1 MLVFTVCSVQVM
13 EAVDVVEA
21 AGSLDDPPSG
31 EDETTDEEGPLPPL
45 DDSSPEQSE
54 DEPEEDEPSS
64 QTAKDG
70 TLWQSVPKPKVG
82 KTPAKNVFRKPP
94 TQLQGCQNVTTS
106 SHAFN
111 LFVSD
116 KIISDVV
123 KCTNIEG
130 RRVKK
135 DAWVPTNDEE
145 IEAVI
150 GMLLFLGTKK
160 HNMLSTE
167 EIWDSSYGHPIIRAC
182 MGRRR
187 FQTLMTHMRFDDKST
202 RNARRERDVFAP
214 FRDVWDKFQK
224 SLKSHYIPGPLLTV
238 DEQLVPFR
246 GRCSFLQYLPSK
258 PDRYGMKVFW
268 IADAEQNFP
277 LYGVPYLG
285 RPAGQERQVNLG
297 RNIAVELATP
307 FFKSGR
313 NVTCDNFFT
322 DLTLSETLLKNGMTL
337 VGTVRANKR
346 FLPDSLK
353 TKKHLALNDSEFS
366 FTADATVVRY
376 QSKKKKKRHFAEL
389 HAQQWGC
396 TSSRGKPKEETGNCT
411 LLQFH
416 QRSRRHIGQDGS
428 FVHCE
433 TQDTEVANGHVLQY
447 SGPGHH
453 CCSVH
458 LEDQVPTT
466 WPFFE
471 RWAFCFHSKHR

>member
-1 MLVFTVCSVQVM
+1 
-13 EAVDVVEA
+13 
-21 AGSLDDPPSG
+21 
-31 EDETTDEEGPLPPL
+31 
-45 DDSSPEQSE
+45 
-54 DEPEEDEPSS
+54 
-64 QTAKDG
+64 
-70 TLWQSVPKPKVG
+70 
-82 KTPAKNVFRKPP
+82 
-94 TQLQGCQNVTTS
+94 
-106 SHAFN
+106 
-111 LFVSD
+111 
-116 KIISDVV
+116 
-123 KCTNIEG
+123 
-130 RRVKK
+130 
-135 DAWVPTNDEE
+135 
-145 IEAVI
+145 
-150 GMLLFLGTKK
+150 
-160 HNMLSTE
+160 
-167 EIWDSSYGHPIIRAC
+167 
-182 MGRRR
+182 
-187 FQTLMTHMRFDDKST
+187 MTHMRFDDKST

-376 QSKKKKKRHFAEL
+376 QRKKKKRHFA
-389 HAQQWGC
+389 C
-396 TSSRGKPKEETGNCT
+396 
-411 LLQFH
+411 
-416 QRSRRHIGQDGS
+416 
-428 FVHCE
+428 
-433 TQDTEVANGHVLQY
+433 
-447 SGPGHH
+447 
-453 CCSVH
+453 
-458 LEDQVPTT
+458 
-466 WPFFE
+466 
-471 RWAFCFHSKHR
+471 

>member
-1 MLVFTVCSVQVM
+1 MDRPNLFEALVAANGDDVDWESTVQVM
-13 EAVDVVEA
+13 KAVDVVEA

-116 KIISDVV
+116 KNISDVV

-167 EIWDSSYGHPIIRAC
+167 EICDPPP
-182 MGRRR
+182 
-187 FQTLMTHMRFDDKST
+187 
-202 RNARRERDVFAP
+202 RNE
-214 FRDVWDKFQK
+214 
-224 SLKSHYIPGPLLTV
+224 SH
-238 DEQLVPFR
+238 
-246 GRCSFLQYLPSK
+246 
-258 PDRYGMKVFW
+258 
-268 IADAEQNFP
+268 
-277 LYGVPYLG
+277 
-285 RPAGQERQVNLG
+285 
-297 RNIAVELATP
+297 
-307 FFKSGR
+307 
-313 NVTCDNFFT
+313 VT
-322 DLTLSETLLKNGMTL
+322 
-337 VGTVRANKR
+337 
-346 FLPDSLK
+346 
-353 TKKHLALNDSEFS
+353 
-366 FTADATVVRY
+366 
-376 QSKKKKKRHFAEL
+376 
-389 HAQQWGC
+389 
-396 TSSRGKPKEETGNCT
+396 SRGSALG
-411 LLQFH
+411 L
-416 QRSRRHIGQDGS
+416 I
-428 FVHCE
+428 
-433 TQDTEVANGHVLQY
+433 
-447 SGPGHH
+447 
-453 CCSVH
+453 
-458 LEDQVPTT
+458 
-466 WPFFE
+466 
-471 RWAFCFHSKHR
+471 

>member
-1 MLVFTVCSVQVM
+1 MTELDIKTTSSAKSSKNISVAPVQVM

-70 TLWQSVPKPKVG
+70 TLWQ
-82 KTPAKNVFRKPP
+82 N
-94 TQLQGCQNVTTS
+94 
-106 SHAFN
+106 
-111 LFVSD
+111 

-322 DLTLSETLLKNGMTL
+322 DLTLSEKLLKNGMTL

-353 TKKHLALNDSEFS
+353 TKKHLALNDKDL
-366 FTADATVVRY
+366 A
-376 QSKKKKKRHFAEL
+376 
-389 HAQQWGC
+389 
-396 TSSRGKPKEETGNCT
+396 
-411 LLQFH
+411 
-416 QRSRRHIGQDGS
+416 
-428 FVHCE
+428 
-433 TQDTEVANGHVLQY
+433 
-447 SGPGHH
+447 
-453 CCSVH
+453 
-458 LEDQVPTT
+458 
-466 WPFFE
+466 
-471 RWAFCFHSKHR
+471 